1 MQKQGFLRERTS
13 TITPNHPS
21 RKTVDLSNEKPNE
34 APVLKGL
41 MSKQTVSYVVSNF
54 WQSNRIKAG
63 IHGRECNTLKVIT
76 NKFTK
81 ISFDAAIFGNELQPL
96 RRKVMRTAVAVVL
109 CTIH

>member
-1 MQKQGFLRERTS
+1 MRFVENNQLIFTKFHQDWTKNVDFLRANFLRCLVFS
-13 TITPNHPS
+13 SSDFI
-21 RKTVDLSNEKPNE
+21 
-34 APVLKGL
+34 
-41 MSKQTVSYVVSNF
+41 SYVVSNF

-81 ISFDAAIFGNELQPL
+81 ISFDAAIFGNELQPS
-96 RRKVMRTAVAVVL
+96 RRKVMRTAVEVVL

>member
-1 MQKQGFLRERTS
+1 MTFHHL
-13 TITPNHPS
+13 S
-21 RKTVDLSNEKPNE
+21 RKTVHPSSEKPNE

-41 MSKQTVSYVVSNF
+41 ISKQTIPFVVSNF
-54 WQSNRIKAG
+54 WQSNRIKVG
-63 IHGRECNTLKVIT
+63 IQGRECNTLKVIT

-81 ISFDAAIFGNELQPL
+81 ISFDAAIFGNELQPS